1 MFNKIKIKLK
11 KNAEV
16 AALAAL
22 IIVTIISTSYYNY
35 NKKIIHNNYKNT
47 INNVYFKKTISHL
60 FKNLEPKFKK
70 IDHKISNGETFD
82 NILKKYSINK
92 KEISNLK
99 KKLSKKI
106 NINQLKTNQQ
116 IQFIIDQKN
125 RYTSFIH
132 NNHIYCISLFFRILN
147 LNCTKQ
153 VIHNREYMN

>member
-16 AALAAL
+16 VALAAL
-22 IIVTIISTSYYNY
+22 IIVTVISTSFYNY
-35 NKKIIHNNYKNT
+35 NKKIIYNNYKNT

-60 FKNLEPKFKK
+60 FKNLEPKFKE
-70 IDHKISNGETFD
+70 INHKISNGETFD
-82 NILKKYSINK
+82 NILKQYSINE

-116 IQFIIDQKN
+116 IRLIIDQKN
-125 RYTSFIH
+125 NLVKEFIFKISNTGKFIQISSSAKNTSKY
-132 NNHIYCISLFFRILN
+132 NN
-147 LNCTKQ
+147 
-153 VIHNREYMN
+153 